1 MNRKITA
8 MILTV
13 ITVTTLTGCAVIR
26 ITDNTESA
34 VGKMEEIRAWNTAD
48 STDNIEI
55 YYTRTQAD
63 FDRLTEILENRNG
76 KMIIE
81 VSDGVVLDDDG
92 NGSDCLGNYIRYE
105 KEFSK
110 GDRVQ
115 SVFVYNPENNAIDD
129 IVYRYDFLIE

>member
-63 FDRLTEILENRNG
+63 FDR
-76 KMIIE
+76 
-81 VSDGVVLDDDG
+81 
-92 NGSDCLGNYIRYE
+92 
-105 KEFSK
+105 
-110 GDRVQ
+110 
-115 SVFVYNPENNAIDD
+115 
-129 IVYRYDFLIE
+129 